1 MQEALQ
7 ETARD
12 RALPPP
18 VQRDAGFLLA
28 RTGWQP
34 KDLDDFISIPA
45 GTFLY
50 DEKQEEEID
59 APFAIAKYPVTNLQ
73 YRRFIQAGGYDR
85 REFWSEEGWAW
96 RTGDYDSKAP
106 EEYQDWLKRR
116 PPENAANRF
125 SGTIANGTIPWR
137 RWWGSVGL
145 KLRLIVTGFLQN

>member
-50 DEKQEEEID
+50 GDEKRKEEID

-96 RTGDYDSKAP
+96 RIRKYDSKAP
-106 EEYQDWLKRR
+106 ERYQDWLEERPSEKRGEPFFWHDR
-116 PPENAANRF
+116 QWNNPLAPV
-125 SGTIANGTIPWR
+125 
-137 RWWGSVGL
+137 VGV
-145 KLRLIVTGFLQN
+145 KLVRG